1 MTTCILTGRATDNP
15 LQTAV
20 LNLFVALKYRF
31 PNLVVGSITRDSVK
45 KALNSG
51 ISAGQVRFLSNN
63 KFVVLIT
70 VQQIINYLT
79 THAHPQMRKNVSRRH
94 V

>member
-1 MTTCILTGRATDNP
+1 MLPRILTDGATDNP

-31 PNLVVGSITRDSVK
+31 PNLVVGSITRESVK

-63 KFVVLIT
+63 KFIVLIT
-70 VQQIINYLT
+70 V
-79 THAHPQMRKNVSRRH
+79 
-94 V
+94 